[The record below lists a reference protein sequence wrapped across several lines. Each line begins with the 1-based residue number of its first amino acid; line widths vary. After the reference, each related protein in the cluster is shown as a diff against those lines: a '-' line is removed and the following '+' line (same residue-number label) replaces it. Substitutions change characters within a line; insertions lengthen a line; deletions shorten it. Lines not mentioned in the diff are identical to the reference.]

1 MEKISPKAIKVWR
14 ISEAIVAAV
23 ALLLALGAFILSLF
37 VWDWLPW
44 WISLIIFGFFLYIC
58 IFQVWL
64 FPALKYKHYRYEVL
78 EDEIKIHSGIWI
90 KRRLSVPLFRVQNI
104 DTHVGPLMRRFGL
117 KSITLRTS
125 AEKIVIPELEADR
138 ADGLRNDIRA
148 LINENTRRAI

>member
-125 AEKIVIPELEADR
+125 AERVEIPELEAGR
-138 ADGLRNDIRA
+138 ADELRNDIRA
-148 LINENTRRAI
+148 LINENTRRET

>member
-1 MEKISPKAIKVWR
+1 MERISPEAIKVWR
-14 ISEAIVAAV
+14 ISEAIAAAV
-23 ALLLALGAFILSLF
+23 VLLSALGSLLLSLF

-44 WISLIIFGFFLYIC
+44 WISLIISGFFLYGC
-58 IFQVWL
+58 IFQIWL
-64 FPALKYKHYRYEVL
+64 FPALKYKYFRYEVL

-90 KRRLSVPLFRVQNI
+90 KKRLSVPLFRVQNI

-138 ADGLRNDIRA
+138 ADGLRTDIRA

>member
-90 KRRLSVPLFRVQNI
+90 KRRLSVPLFRVQDRKSTRLNSS
-104 DTHVGPLMRRFGL
+104 HVSTSYAVFCL
-117 KSITLRTS
+117 K
-125 AEKIVIPELEADR
+125 KKKK
-138 ADGLRNDIRA
+138 
-148 LINENTRRAI
+148 